1 MTDVSHCQQ
10 QQSYSGL
17 RWLHLDDQTQPTF
30 KYKDL
35 AEAESN
41 AIVNKLIFQTKSMY
55 FNLNS
60 NFPVEKNWSWACDQ
74 LKSSNLLAENSKEI
88 LNYDGST
95 LSQRYGHVILFSG
108 YPVWQLSIDHNM
120 DVQYQV
126 ASHTSQ
132 IVCHFITLCDLWCG
146 QTEGCT
152 ATLLP
157 REFPG
162 WTDKQIF
169 LAMGLRIWEHEWS
182 SSMDQYLRKFQW
194 SIKL

>member
-74 LKSSNLLAENSKEI
+74 LKSSNLSAENSKEI
-88 LNYDGST
+88 LDYDGST

-169 LAMGLRIWEHEWS
+169 LAMGSTCGAL
-182 SSMDQYLRKFQW
+182 L
-194 SIKL
+194 